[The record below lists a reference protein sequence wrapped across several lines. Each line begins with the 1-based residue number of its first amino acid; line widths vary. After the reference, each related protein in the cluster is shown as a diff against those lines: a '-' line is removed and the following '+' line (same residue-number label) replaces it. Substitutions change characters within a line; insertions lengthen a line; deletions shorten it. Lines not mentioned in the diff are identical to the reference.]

1 MTELVPDAEVKELRT
16 QADDIVAA
24 ANALVVADDKGMGNA
39 TELLGWIASA
49 KKGFEGKRKMLVKP
63 LNDHVKTI
71 NTMFKEYTA
80 PLEAADSTLRGKVLS
95 YRQEQERIR
104 REEEARLRK
113 LAEEE
118 RARLEEEAERE
129 GTPPP
134 PPMPI
139 PQVQVRRQAKTT
151 RGDFGTVS
159 AKKVWDFEIVDASA
173 VPPEFLMVNEKAIRA
188 AVKAGVRNIPGV
200 NIYQKEELS
209 VRGL

>member
-16 QADDIVAA
+16 QADDIIAA
-24 ANALVVADDKGMGNA
+24 ANALVVADDKGMGRA

-113 LAEEE
+113 LAEAEQ
-118 RARLEEEAERE
+118 ARREKEAGET

-200 NIYQKEELS
+200 NIFQKEELS